1 MKKSSKKNSK
11 RSSVKTS
18 KKSPKTLK
26 SKKTTKNSKN
36 VSKENLDKKNTKVKK
51 RSAVKK
57 NKINKQKGGS
67 QVGKNYDE
75 GCNQLTKKTCVKNN
89 DCMWLGTNKCVIREK
104 RCSICLQNIFSL
116 TKEKGKTVSKQVLD
130 LAAPNN
136 CNHVFCIDCVQRLYK
151 STKRC
156 PMCRTDFDHFNN
168 VSIDKNNVLVRS
180 SEKVKKLDEKRN
192 FNQYLRER
200 ENNPIDT
207 QNTMNFSQS
216 ENNQNTFDFSNF
228 SQNMSND
235 SILNLDISAIENEGS
250 SYDSDGVSY
259 ASDTDNLSPFHYSH
273 FLTSTPRSDV
283 RITEEDVRRTFPKM
297 NNDEVRNFLTNEPN
311 AAYLQEILINMLLLW
326 RNFDIPGHDLR
337 NRFINLIRTS
347 FNFNE
352 NQLNSLLWEGD
363 GVDWDVYDAVFARTT
378 EFPDPQ
384 WYLELINYRYTSID
398 DFHEYAFNMM
408 QRYINEYLRVSMFES

>member
-1 MKKSSKKNSK
+1 MKKISKKNSK

-36 VSKENLDKKNTKVKK
+36 VSKGKVNSKNAKVKK

-75 GCNQLTKKTCVKNN
+75 GCNQLTKKTCGKNN

-116 TKEKGKTVSKQVLD
+116 TKEKGKTVSKQVLE

-200 ENNPIDT
+200 ENNPIYT
-207 QNTMNFSQS
+207 QNTVNFSTS
-216 ENNQNTFDFSNF
+216 DLSNF
-228 SQNMSND
+228 SQNISND
-235 SILNLDISAIENEGS
+235 SILNLDISGIENEDS
-250 SYDSDGVSY
+250 SYDSDESY
-259 ASDTDNLSPFHYSH
+259 YESDDSYHESNEYEE
-273 FLTSTPRSDV
+273 FLTSTPRPGLL
-283 RITEEDVRRTFPKM
+283 ITEEDVRRTFPKM
-297 NNDEVRNFLTNEPN
+297 NDDDVRDFITIDPN
-311 AAYLQEILINMLLLW
+311 APGNRAYVQEILQNIILLW
-326 RNFDIPGHDLR
+326 KNFDIPGHDLR
-337 NRFINLIRTS
+337 NRFIDLIRTS
-347 FNFNE
+347 FNLNE
-352 NQLNSLLWEGD
+352 YQLNSFLWQGN
-363 GVDWDVYDAVFARTT
+363 GVDDDVYHAVYGRTH

-384 WYLELINYRYTSID
+384 FLLEIRNYNYTSMD

-408 QRYINEYLRVSMFES
+408 QRYIDEYKRVSIFES